1 MEWIAGVLGDPWLL
15 LLIVTTLA
23 VGSFAKGITGIG
35 LPIFAVPLLATIIG
49 VEHAVVVLVLPSL
62 VSNLWLLH
70 THRATA
76 PQSKKLFIFLI
87 FGAIGGAIGTWLLAV
102 ANERLL
108 MLLLALWLAV
118 YLYVLL
124 TRSDYR
130 LPRPR
135 TLAPFFGLVAGTVQ
149 GATGVSAP
157 IIAPFLTGIG
167 LQRDAFVFA
176 IALSFTVFSTA
187 QIAAMGHYGLFTPSR
202 LLEGLAALV
211 PTMLALELGIR
222 LGRRINAATFRRVLI
237 AVFVVMEIRL
247 VHEALT
253 G

>member
-1 MEWIAGVLGDPWLL
+1 MEWIAGVLDDPWLL
-15 LLIVTTLA
+15 LLIVGTLA

-35 LPIFAVPLLATIIG
+35 LPIFAVPLLATVIG

-70 THRATA
+70 AHRETA
-76 PQSKKLFIFLI
+76 PESKKLVVFLM
-87 FGAIGGAIGTWLLAV
+87 FGAVGGGIGTWALAV
-102 ANERLL
+102 TDERIL
-108 MLLLALWLAV
+108 MLLLAVWLAV

-124 TRSDYR
+124 TRPDYR

-135 TLAPFFGLVAGTVQ
+135 TLAPIFGLAAGAVQ
-149 GATGVSAP
+149 GSTGVSAP

-167 LQRDAFVFA
+167 LERSAFVFA
-176 IALSFTVFSTA
+176 IALSFTVFSIA
-187 QIAAMGHYGLFTPSR
+187 QIAAMLHYGLFTGER
-202 LLEGLAALV
+202 LVEGVAALI

-222 LGRRINAATFRRVLI
+222 LGRRIGAAAFRRVLI
-237 AVFVVMEIRL
+237 GVFVLMEIRL
-247 VHEALT
+247 VYEALA